1 MISIQLLG
9 VATVFAFL
17 ASMTCGII
25 VYKIYR
31 DIPDDKPNKVD
42 IMGGFAMAAALLALG
57 AAFAIGTAIE
67 HSMEIEKLERQ
78 TTEEK
83 SK

>member
-17 ASMTCGII
+17 ASMTCAII

-31 DIPDDKPNKVD
+31 DIPDEKPNKTD
-42 IMGGFAMAAALLALG
+42 IMGGFAMAAAVLALG
-57 AAFAIGTAIE
+57 AAIAIGCAVE
-67 HSMEIEKLERQ
+67 HTMEIEKLERQ
-78 TTEEK
+78 TIEET

>member
-17 ASMTCGII
+17 ASTVCAII

-31 DIPDDKPNKVD
+31 DIPDEKPNKTD
-42 IMGGFAMAAALLALG
+42 IMGAFALAAAVLALG
-57 AAFAIGTAIE
+57 AAIAIGSAVEHTMKIE
-67 HSMEIEKLERQ
+67 ELERQ
-78 TTEEK
+78 TTK
-83 SK
+83 